1 MPRVEQ
7 RGKALSVAS
16 KASAVANPLSTTKK
30 AVFGLLFL
38 FRVSGIR
45 SACCTSADLSS
56 LVKYAV
62 TLRKPKSSTYYK
74 TSGRHI
80 SQDYCVN
87 FVNVESV
94 PYLCGSRLCF
104 IAIMNK
110 TKLLKYLAFG
120 SALLIIVVLMV
131 ATIIEKFYGSPFVQ
145 EYIYGA
151 KTMVLLWLLLAIC
164 VVSYLVRRGVHKRF
178 VTFMLHI
185 SFAVILFGAYTTWK
199 WGVQGRAH
207 LRQGESTEYFVSVD
221 GEEHKFPFSLKLS
234 NFELKY
240 YEGTF
245 APMDYISHLEITDG
259 EQKIEGKVSMNNIL
273 SHRHYCLYQAG
284 YDKDGKGTT
293 LAVSY
298 DPWGIGITYTG
309 YLLLLL
315 SILAFFVQPNS
326 RFRALLRHP
335 ALKRGAVAM
344 LLLCSINTISATERM
359 PHTLPHDV
367 AAKFGDLHIYYNDR
381 ICPLQTFAKDFTTK
395 LYGKP
400 TYRGL
405 SAEQVVTGWFFF
417 YDDWKSEPMI
427 KIKGGETKRFLG
439 IEGNYARLTDFASV
453 DGYKLEPALRGEGEG
468 NRRNAETA
476 NEKFNIVS
484 MLAMGN
490 LLKIYPYRNAEGV
503 VTWYSLAD
511 RLPAEMPY
519 EQWLFIGRSMNL
531 VAEKIMLKK
540 YDEVVSLLD
549 KIGLYQAKEAG
560 DSVPASWR
568 FKAEKLYNSANF
580 NRPLA
585 MACMTLGILFFL
597 VFCLSGSLRKGGTKW
612 LNTLLAIGLGGVLLY
627 LTLQIALRWIVSDH
641 IPLSNGF
648 ETMQFMAWCS
658 ALIALCS
665 MRKFRMALP
674 FGYLLCGFTLLV
686 AMMGEASPRITQL
699 MPVLQSPLLS
709 IHVVVSMIAYSLLA
723 FAMLNGVT
731 ALILRY
737 TLNDYK
743 SEVEY
748 LQVVSNIM
756 LCPAVFLLAIGI
768 FIGAVWANVSWGRYW
783 GWDPKEVWALITML
797 VYSAALHSGSLSKL
811 RQPMTFHVFMVV
823 AFLTVLITYFGVNF
837 LLGGMHSYA

>member
-1 MPRVEQ
+1 M
-7 RGKALSVAS
+7 
-16 KASAVANPLSTTKK
+16 KK
-30 AVFGLLFL
+30 KL
-38 FRVSGIR
+38 
-45 SACCTSADLSS
+45 
-56 LVKYAV
+56 
-62 TLRKPKSSTYYK
+62 
-74 TSGRHI
+74 
-80 SQDYCVN
+80 
-87 FVNVESV
+87 
-94 PYLCGSRLCF
+94 
-104 IAIMNK
+104 
-110 TKLLKYLAFG
+110 LLKYLAFG
-120 SALLIIVVLMV
+120 SATFITVLLMV

-151 KTMVLLWLLLAIC
+151 KAMVLLWLFLAIC
-164 VVSYLVRRGVHKRF
+164 AISYLVRSGVHKRF
-178 VTFMLHI
+178 ATFMLHI
-185 SFAVILFGAYTTWK
+185 SFVVILFGAYTTWK
-199 WGVQGRAH
+199 WGVQGRVH
-207 LRQGESTEYFVSVD
+207 LRQGESTEYFVSAD
-221 GEEHKFPFSLKLS
+221 GEEHKFPFSLELH

-259 EQKIEGKVSMNNIL
+259 KDIIAGKVSMNNIL
-273 SHRHYCLYQAG
+273 SHRHYRLYQAG

-326 RFRALLRHP
+326 RFRALLHHP

-344 LLLCSINTISATERM
+344 LLLCSINTSSAAERM

-381 ICPLQTFAKDFTTK
+381 ICPLQTFAKDLSTK

-417 YDDWKSEPMI
+417 YDDWKNEPMI
-427 KIKGGETKRFLG
+427 KIKGGEVVRLLG
-439 IEGNYARLTDFASV
+439 IEGNYARLTDFASATE
-453 DGYKLEPALRGEGEG
+453 GYKLEAALRGEGVS
-468 NRRNAETA
+468 NRRNAESA

-484 MLAMGN
+484 MLVMGN

-503 VTWYSLAD
+503 VTWHSLAD
-511 RLPAEMPY
+511 RLPAEMPDD
-519 EQWLFIGRSMNL
+519 QRLFIGRSMEL
-531 VAEKIMLKK
+531 VAEKIRLKK
-540 YDEVVSLLD
+540 YDEVVLLLD
-549 KIGLYQAKEAG
+549 KIGLYQAKVAG
-560 DSVPASWR
+560 DGLPPSWR

-585 MACMTLGILFFL
+585 MACMTLGILLFL
-597 VFCLSGSLRKGGTKW
+597 VFCLSGSLRKCGTKW

-658 ALIALCS
+658 ALIALCA

-709 IHVVVSMIAYSLLA
+709 IHVVVIMIAYSLLA

-737 TLNDYK
+737 TRNDYK

-756 LCPAVFLLAIGI
+756 LYPAVFLLAIGI

-783 GWDPKEVWALITML
+783 GWDPKEVWALVTML
-797 VYSAALHSGSLSKL
+797 VYSAALHASSLGWF
-811 RQPMTFHVFMVV
+811 RRPIFFHTFTII

>member
-1 MPRVEQ
+1 M
-7 RGKALSVAS
+7 
-16 KASAVANPLSTTKK
+16 
-30 AVFGLLFL
+30 
-38 FRVSGIR
+38 
-45 SACCTSADLSS
+45 
-56 LVKYAV
+56 
-62 TLRKPKSSTYYK
+62 
-74 TSGRHI
+74 
-80 SQDYCVN
+80 
-87 FVNVESV
+87 ESV

-104 IAIMNK
+104 VAIMKK
-110 TKLLKYLAFG
+110 TQLLKYLAFG
-120 SALLIIVVLMV
+120 SAALITVVLMV
-131 ATIIEKFYGSPFVQ
+131 ATIIEKFYGSSFVQ

-151 KTMVLLWLLLAIC
+151 RLMIILWLLLAHC
-164 VVSYLVRRGVHKRF
+164 TVFYLVRSGVHKRF
-178 VTFMLHI
+178 ATFMLHI

-199 WGVQGRAH
+199 WGVQGRVH
-207 LRQGESTEYFVSVD
+207 LRQGESAECFVSAD
-221 GEEHKFPFSLKLS
+221 GEEHAFPFSLKLD

-259 EQKIEGKVSMNNIL
+259 EQKINGEVSMNNIL
-273 SHRHYCLYQAG
+273 SHRNYRLYQAG
-284 YDKDGKGTT
+284 YDKDGEGTT

-326 RFRALLRHP
+326 RFRALLHHP
-335 ALKRGAVAM
+335 ALKQGVVAM
-344 LLLCSINTISATERM
+344 LLLCSIGTISAAERM

-417 YDDWKSEPMI
+417 YDDWKHEPMI
-427 KIKGGETKRFLG
+427 KIKGGETKRLLG

-585 MACMTLGILFFL
+585 MACMTLGIIFFL
-597 VFCLSGSLRKGGTKW
+597 IFCLNSSLRQGKGKW
-612 LNTLLAIGLGGVLLY
+612 FSTLLAIGLGGMLLY

-665 MRKFRMALP
+665 VRKFRMALP

-709 IHVVVSMIAYSLLA
+709 IHVVVIMIAYSLLA

-731 ALILRY
+731 AVILRY
-737 TLNDYK
+737 TRNDYK
-743 SEVEY
+743 AEVEY

-756 LCPAVFLLAIGI
+756 LYPAVFLLAIGI

-797 VYSAALHSGSLSKL
+797 VYSAALHSGSFSKL
-811 RQPMTFHVFMVV
+811 RQPMTFHVFMVA
-823 AFLTVLITYFGVNF
+823 AFLTVLTTYFGVNF

>member
-1 MPRVEQ
+1 M
-7 RGKALSVAS
+7 
-16 KASAVANPLSTTKK
+16 
-30 AVFGLLFL
+30 
-38 FRVSGIR
+38 
-45 SACCTSADLSS
+45 
-56 LVKYAV
+56 
-62 TLRKPKSSTYYK
+62 
-74 TSGRHI
+74 
-80 SQDYCVN
+80 
-87 FVNVESV
+87 ESV

-104 IAIMNK
+104 IAIMKK
-110 TKLLKYLAFG
+110 TQLLKYLAFG
-120 SALLIIVVLMV
+120 SAVLITVVLMV
-131 ATIIEKFYGSPFVQ
+131 ATILEKFYGTPFVQ

-151 KTMVLLWLLLAIC
+151 RFMIILWLLLAHC
-164 VVSYLVRRGVHKRF
+164 TVFYLVRSGVHKRF
-178 VTFMLHI
+178 ATFMLHI

-199 WGVQGRAH
+199 WGVQGRVH
-207 LRQGESTEYFVSVD
+207 LRVGEEVQSFVIAN
-221 GEEHKFPFSLKLS
+221 GEEHPFPFSLKLD

-245 APMDYISHLEITDG
+245 APMDYISHIEITDG
-259 EQKIEGKVSMNNIL
+259 EQKINGEVSMNNIL
-273 SHRHYCLYQAG
+273 SHRNYRLYQAG
-284 YDKDGKGTT
+284 YDRDGEGAT

-326 RFRALLRHP
+326 RFRALLRHT
-335 ALKRGAVAM
+335 ALKRVATVVALLFCAVTA
-344 LLLCSINTISATERM
+344 SAEARM
-359 PHTLPHDV
+359 PQTLPRDV
-367 AAKFGDLHIYYNDR
+367 AEKFGDLRIYYNDR

-395 LYGKP
+395 LYGKS

-417 YDDWKSEPMI
+417 YDDWKHEPMI
-427 KIKGGETKRFLG
+427 KIKGGETKRLLG
-439 IEGNYARLTDFASV
+439 IEGKYARLTDFASV
-453 DGYKLEPALRGEGEG
+453 DGYKLEPALRGEVEG

-476 NEKFNIVS
+476 NEKFNLVS

-540 YDEVVSLLD
+540 YDEVMSLLD
-549 KIGLYQAKEAG
+549 KIGIYQAKEAG
-560 DSVPASWR
+560 DDLPSSWR
-568 FKAEKLYNSANF
+568 FKAEQLYNRANF

-585 MACMTLGILFFL
+585 MACMTLGIIFFL
-597 VFCLSGSLRKGGTKW
+597 IFCLSSSLRQGRGRW
-612 LNTLLAIGLGGVLLY
+612 LNALLAIGLGGVLIY

-658 ALIALCS
+658 ALIAILG
-665 MRKFRMALP
+665 MQKFRIALP

-709 IHVVVSMIAYSLLA
+709 IHVVVIMIAYSLLA
-723 FAMLNGVT
+723 FTMLNGVT
-731 ALILRY
+731 AMILRY
-737 TLNDYK
+737 TRKEYK
-743 SEVEY
+743 AEVEY
-748 LQVVSNIM
+748 LQVVSNI
-756 LCPAVFLLAIGI
+756 LLYPAVFLLAIGI
-768 FIGAVWANVSWGRYW
+768 FVGAVWANISWGRYW
-783 GWDPKEVWALITML
+783 GWDPKEVWALITMIT
-797 VYSAALHSGSLSKL
+797 YAISLHTPSLGKF
-811 RQPMTFHVFMVV
+811 RNPMFFHTFMII

>member
-1 MPRVEQ
+1 M
-7 RGKALSVAS
+7 
-16 KASAVANPLSTTKK
+16 T
-30 AVFGLLFL
+30 
-38 FRVSGIR
+38 
-45 SACCTSADLSS
+45 
-56 LVKYAV
+56 
-62 TLRKPKSSTYYK
+62 
-74 TSGRHI
+74 
-80 SQDYCVN
+80 
-87 FVNVESV
+87 
-94 PYLCGSRLCF
+94 
-104 IAIMNK
+104 K

-120 SALLIIVVLMV
+120 SALLIIMVLMV
-131 ATIIEKFYGSPFVQ
+131 ATIVEKFYGSNFVR

-151 KTMVLLWLLLAIC
+151 RPMIILWLLLAIC
-164 VVSYLVRRGVHKRF
+164 AVSYLVCSGVHKRF
-178 VTFMLHI
+178 ATFMLHI

-245 APMDYISHLEITDG
+245 APMDYISHLEITDV

-273 SHRHYCLYQAG
+273 SHRHYRLYQAG

-344 LLLCSINTISATERM
+344 LLLCSINTISAAERM

-417 YDDWKSEPMI
+417 YDDWKREPMI
-427 KIKGGETKRFLG
+427 KIKGGETKRLLG

-453 DGYKLEPALRGEGEG
+453 DGYKLEAALRGEGEG

-511 RLPAEMPY
+511 RLPAEMPDD
-519 EQWLFIGRSMNL
+519 QRLFIGRSMEL
-531 VAEKIMLKK
+531 VAEKIRLKK

-560 DSVPASWR
+560 DGLPPSWR

-597 VFCLSGSLRKGGTKW
+597 VFCLSGSLRKEGTKW

-709 IHVVVSMIAYSLLA
+709 IHVVVIMIAYSLLA

-756 LCPAVFLLAIGI
+756 LYPAVFLLAIGI

>member
-1 MPRVEQ
+1 M
-7 RGKALSVAS
+7 
-16 KASAVANPLSTTKK
+16 
-30 AVFGLLFL
+30 
-38 FRVSGIR
+38 
-45 SACCTSADLSS
+45 
-56 LVKYAV
+56 
-62 TLRKPKSSTYYK
+62 
-74 TSGRHI
+74 
-80 SQDYCVN
+80 
-87 FVNVESV
+87 ESV

-104 IAIMNK
+104 IAIMKK

-120 SALLIIVVLMV
+120 SAALITVVLIV
-131 ATIIEKFYGSPFVQ
+131 ATIVEKFYGSPFVQ

-151 KTMVLLWLLLAIC
+151 KLMIILWLLLAHC
-164 VVSYLVRRGVHKRF
+164 TVFYLVRSGAHKRF
-178 VTFMLHI
+178 ATFMLHI

-199 WGVQGRAH
+199 WGVQGRVH
-207 LRQGESTEYFVSVD
+207 LRQGESTEYFVSAD
-221 GEEHKFPFSLKLS
+221 GEEHTFPFSLKLS
-234 NFELKY
+234 DFELKY

-245 APMDYISHLEITDG
+245 APMDYISHLEIADG
-259 EQKIEGKVSMNNIL
+259 EENIKGKVSMNNIL
-273 SHRHYCLYQAG
+273 SHRHYRLYQAG
-284 YDKDGKGTT
+284 YDKDGNGTT

-298 DPWGIGITYTG
+298 DPWGIGITYAG
-309 YLLLLL
+309 YLLLLI
-315 SILAFFVQPNS
+315 SMLAFFVQPQS

-344 LLLCSINTISATERM
+344 LMLCSINTISAAERM
-359 PHTLPHDV
+359 PHTLPREV
-367 AAKFGDLHIYYNDR
+367 AEKFGDLHIYYNDR

-395 LYGKP
+395 LYGKS

-405 SAEQVVTGWFFF
+405 SAEQVITGWFFF
-417 YDDWKSEPMI
+417 YDDWKHEPMI
-427 KIKGGETKRFLG
+427 KIKGGETKRLLG
-439 IEGNYARLTDFASV
+439 IEGNYARLTDFASAT
-453 DGYKLEPALRGEGEG
+453 DGYKLEAALRGEGEG
-468 NRRNAETA
+468 NRRNAESA
-476 NEKFNIVS
+476 NEKFNVVS

-511 RLPAEMPY
+511 KLPAEVPY

-531 VAEKIMLKK
+531 VAEKIMHKK

-549 KIGLYQAKEAG
+549 KIVLYQAKEAG
-560 DSVPASWR
+560 DGLPSSWR

-585 MACMTLGILFFL
+585 MACLTLGILFFL
-597 VFCLSGSLRKGGTKW
+597 IFCLSSSLRKGGGKW
-612 LNTLLAIGLGGVLLY
+612 LNTVLAMGLSGVLLY
-627 LTLQIALRWIVSDH
+627 LTLQIALRWIVSNH

-658 ALIALCS
+658 ALIALCA

-709 IHVVVSMIAYSLLA
+709 IHVVVIMIAYSLLA

-731 ALILRY
+731 ALILHY
-737 TLNDYK
+737 TKRDSK
-743 SEVEY
+743 AEVEY

-756 LCPAVFLLAIGI
+756 LYPAVFLLAAGI
-768 FIGAVWANVSWGRYW
+768 FIGAVWANISWGRYW

-797 VYSAALHSGSLSKL
+797 VYSAALHTSSLGWF
-811 RQPMTFHVFMVV
+811 RRPIFFHAFTIIG
-823 AFLTVLITYFGVNF
+823 FLTVLITYFGVNF

>member
-1 MPRVEQ
+1 M
-7 RGKALSVAS
+7 
-16 KASAVANPLSTTKK
+16 
-30 AVFGLLFL
+30 
-38 FRVSGIR
+38 
-45 SACCTSADLSS
+45 
-56 LVKYAV
+56 
-62 TLRKPKSSTYYK
+62 
-74 TSGRHI
+74 
-80 SQDYCVN
+80 
-87 FVNVESV
+87 ESV

-164 VVSYLVRRGVHKRF
+164 AVSYLVCSGVHKCF
-178 VTFMLHI
+178 ATFMLHI

-207 LRQGESTEYFVSVD
+207 LRQGESTEYFLSVD

-259 EQKIEGKVSMNNIL
+259 EDIIAGKVSMNNIL
-273 SHRHYCLYQAG
+273 SHRHYRLYQAG

-326 RFRALLRHP
+326 RFRALLHHP

-344 LLLCSINTISATERM
+344 LLLCSINTISAAERM

-395 LYGKP
+395 LYGKS

-417 YDDWKSEPMI
+417 YDDWKREPMI
-427 KIKGGETKRFLG
+427 KIKGGETKRLLG

-453 DGYKLEPALRGEGEG
+453 DGYKLEAALRGEGEG

-709 IHVVVSMIAYSLLA
+709 IHVVVIMIAYSLLA

-731 ALILRY
+731 ALTLRY
-737 TLNDYK
+737 TLNDYN

-756 LCPAVFLLAIGI
+756 LYPAVFLLAIGI

-811 RQPMTFHVFMVV
+811 RQPMTFHVFMVA